1 MYSGWILLL
10 LNIQVL
16 QSFLSLTNIDLG
28 TARTLDMTIRLGNN
42 ILLGGTGELGT
53 LVLLD
58 LDLLLGC
65 RRRRVSQ
72 LLNLLPLLVGLK
84 V

>member
-1 MYSGWILLL
+1 
-10 LNIQVL
+10 
-16 QSFLSLTNIDLG
+16 
-28 TARTLDMTIRLGNN
+28 MTIRLGNN